1 MKKHNTASLPNF
13 HTVMFAKAQTP
24 TQTCSARPTSEP
36 VFRLMKHNY
45 EDSTTGDGG
54 NSSDYRALPTMPAY
68 RMAQLMIMRERVVDA
83 IKASPLT

>member
-1 MKKHNTASLPNF
+1 
-13 HTVMFAKAQTP
+13 
-24 TQTCSARPTSEP
+24 
-36 VFRLMKHNY
+36 MKHNY